1 MANPK
6 WVDTFSQADL
16 DLLVHKRE
24 VERKQFPTI
33 GLEMNRPWKTCF
45 DRYTKIVR
53 LRERDED
60 ITIVPAI
67 VAGPPSLHSELGIE
81 TFTHMQAVLHSP
93 GGKYSRGIK
102 GEQVNAHWYRMPVT
116 LAKVWA

>member
-6 WVDTFSQADL
+6 WVDTFSQVDL

-24 VERKQFPTI
+24 IERKQFPAI

-53 LRERDED
+53 LREKEEGT
-60 ITIVPAI
+60 TIVPSQP
-67 VAGPPSLHSELGIE
+67 VRNSLLEDFGIK
-81 TFTHMQAVLHSP
+81 TFTHMQAILHSP